1 MRDGNEDDKI
11 PGMGED
17 QRTGL
22 NIGSALRRE
31 REKRGLSLEE
41 AEQETKIRARYLDAL
56 ERQDYDILPASIYVH
71 GFLKTY
77 ATFLGLDGEALSREL
92 KESGQEKEED
102 GTGPLPASRENPENS
117 SGAGIQEP
125 MPVAKALSGG
135 ERRNRSAGL
144 LSGIGVPVL
153 ALAGVLLVA
162 LLGTV
167 YFVGR
172 GLPASDNQGRQTNHD
187 NAGFVSRDKV
197 SRNDTPV
204 PKGTRK
210 KKESAK
216 KVAAPGNPGNT
227 ESNKAASTSA
237 KPDQGPLEARI
248 KIVGAESWIEVRTDG
263 VISYSHLSQPGF
275 SETFEAK
282 RRLVVF
288 TGNAGA
294 VMVSLNGQNLGAL
307 GRDGE
312 VLKKAYTV
320 KSASPGE

>member
-11 PGMGED
+11 PDMGED

-22 NIGSALRRE
+22 SIGSALRRA

-41 AEQETKIRARYLDAL
+41 AEQATKIRARYLDAL
-56 ERQDYDILPASIYVH
+56 ERQDYGILPASIYVH

-92 KESGQEKEED
+92 KESGQAKEED
-102 GTGPLPASRENPENS
+102 ETGPLPASRENPENS
-117 SGAGIQEP
+117 SEAGVRKP
-125 MPVAKALSGG
+125 MPVARALSGG
-135 ERRNRSAGL
+135 ERRREGW

-187 NAGFVSRDKV
+187 NAGFVSRDRV
-197 SRNDTPV
+197 SRNDAPV

-227 ESNKAASTSA
+227 GSSKAASTSA
-237 KPDQGPLEARI
+237 RPDPGPLEARI

-275 SETFEAK
+275 SETFKAK

-294 VMVSLNGQNLGAL
+294 VRVLLNGQNLGAL

-312 VLKKAYTV
+312 VLKKVYTV
-320 KSASPGE
+320 KNASPGQ

>member
-11 PGMGED
+11 PVMGED
-17 QRTGL
+17 QRTSL
-22 NIGSALRRE
+22 SIGSALRRA

-41 AEQETKIRARYLDAL
+41 AEQATKIRARYLDAL

-92 KESGQEKEED
+92 KESGQAKEED
-102 GTGPLPASRENPENS
+102 ETGPLPASRENPENS
-117 SGAGIQEP
+117 SEAGVRKP
-125 MPVAKALSGG
+125 MPVARALSGG
-135 ERRNRSAGL
+135 ERRREGW

-216 KVAAPGNPGNT
+216 KVAAPGKPGNT
-227 ESNKAASTSA
+227 GSSKAASTSA
-237 KPDQGPLEARI
+237 RPDLGPLEARI

-275 SETFEAK
+275 SETFKAK

-294 VMVSLNGQNLGAL
+294 VRVLLNGQNLGAL

-312 VLKKAYTV
+312 VLKKVYTV
-320 KSASPGE
+320 KNASPGQ

>member
-1 MRDGNEDDKI
+1 M
-11 PGMGED
+11 
-17 QRTGL
+17 
-22 NIGSALRRE
+22 
-31 REKRGLSLEE
+31 
-41 AEQETKIRARYLDAL
+41 
-56 ERQDYDILPASIYVH
+56 
-71 GFLKTY
+71 
-77 ATFLGLDGEALSREL
+77 
-92 KESGQEKEED
+92 
-102 GTGPLPASRENPENS
+102 
-117 SGAGIQEP
+117 
-125 MPVAKALSGG
+125 
-135 ERRNRSAGL
+135 
-144 LSGIGVPVL
+144 
-153 ALAGVLLVA
+153 A

-204 PKGTRK
+204 PKGAKK

-227 ESNKAASTSA
+227 GSSKADSTSA
-237 KPDQGPLEARI
+237 RPDPGPLEARI

-282 RRLVVF
+282 RRLVIF

-294 VMVSLNGQNLGAL
+294 VRVLLNGQNLGAL

-312 VLKKAYTV
+312 VLKKVYTV
-320 KSASPGE
+320 KNASPGQ

>member
-17 QRTGL
+17 QRTSL
-22 NIGSALRRE
+22 SIGSALRRA

-41 AEQETKIRARYLDAL
+41 AEQATKIRARYLDAL

-92 KESGQEKEED
+92 KESGQAKEED
-102 GTGPLPASRENPENS
+102 ETGPLPASRENPEDS
-117 SGAGIQEP
+117 SGAGLQEP

-187 NAGFVSRDKV
+187 NAGFF

-216 KVAAPGNPGNT
+216 KVAAPGKPGNT
-227 ESNKAASTSA
+227 GSSKAASTSA
-237 KPDQGPLEARI
+237 RPDPGPLEARI

-275 SETFEAK
+275 SETFKAK

-294 VMVSLNGQNLGAL
+294 VRVLLNGQNLGAL

-312 VLKKAYTV
+312 VLKKVYTV
-320 KSASPGE
+320 KNASPGQ